1 MIQVNINTIFNNTI
15 ISLGESIYS
24 GKISILEVDMD
35 QTNLLKNMKKG
46 KGKKR
51 NTFNN
56 VSALYEGP
64 ELTLNALGSGTFSIK
79 EKQEKQEKGLK
90 ILTPKQMLE
99 RLPIDFA
106 QVKAGNTSESVL
118 NKIRRIIYSLD
129 RAK

>member
-1 MIQVNINTIFNNTI
+1 MIQVNINTIFNNMI
-15 ISLGESIYS
+15 ISFGESIYS

-56 VSALYEGP
+56 VSVLYEGP
-64 ELTLNALGSGTFSIK
+64 ELTLNALGGGTFSIK
-79 EKQEKQEKGLK
+79 EKQEKGLK
-90 ILTPKQMLE
+90 ILIPKQMLQ
-99 RLPIDFA
+99 RLPIAFA
-106 QVKAGNTSESVL
+106 QVKAGNTSENLL
-118 NKIRRIIYSLD
+118 NKIRRIIYYLD

>member
-1 MIQVNINTIFNNTI
+1 MIQVNINTIFNNMI
-15 ISLGESIYS
+15 ISFGESIYS

-46 KGKKR
+46 KGKKW

-56 VSALYEGP
+56 VRALYEGP
-64 ELTLNALGSGTFSIK
+64 ELTLNALGGGTFSIK
-79 EKQEKQEKGLK
+79 EKQEKGLK
-90 ILTPKQMLE
+90 ILIPKQMLQ
-99 RLPIDFA
+99 RLPIAFA
-106 QVKAGNTSESVL
+106 QVKAGNTSENLL

>member
-15 ISLGESIYS
+15 ISFGESIYS

-56 VSALYEGP
+56 E
-64 ELTLNALGSGTFSIK
+64 
-79 EKQEKQEKGLK
+79 
-90 ILTPKQMLE
+90 
-99 RLPIDFA
+99 
-106 QVKAGNTSESVL
+106 VL
-118 NKIRRIIYSLD
+118 FMKVQN
-129 RAK
+129 

>member
-79 EKQEKQEKGLK
+79 EKQEKGLK

-106 QVKAGNTSESVL
+106 QVKAGNTSENVL